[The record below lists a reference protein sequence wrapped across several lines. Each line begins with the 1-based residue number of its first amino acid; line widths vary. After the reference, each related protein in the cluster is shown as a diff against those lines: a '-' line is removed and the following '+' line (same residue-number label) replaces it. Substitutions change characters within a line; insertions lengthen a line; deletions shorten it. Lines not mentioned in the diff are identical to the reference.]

1 MALKG
6 GKASGAAPGA
16 GRGQKNQLKSPRL
29 CPTFRLSP
37 FAACLVQWA
46 CWPPS
51 VLRKQPLCIL
61 GGEQKCYRSGKDTH
75 WPGQGHTLTFF
86 SRGMVSVTRRRG
98 MGTFS
103 KQIATVP
110 KPCLMGFCS
119 HSSGQYPC
127 QSDVSWAKWHA

>member
-6 GKASGAAPGA
+6 GKASGAAPRA

-29 CPTFRLSP
+29 CPTFHLSP
-37 FAACLVQWA
+37 FAACLVQCSFWS
-46 CWPPS
+46 PS

-61 GGEQKCYRSGKDTH
+61 GGNKSATGQARTPIGQDRVTCLPFC
-75 WPGQGHTLTFF
+75 PGGWCLLP
-86 SRGMVSVTRRRG
+86 GG

-103 KQIATVP
+103 KRIATVP

-119 HSSGQYPC
+119 HSSGQHPC
-127 QSDVSWAKWHA
+127 QSNVSWAKWHA